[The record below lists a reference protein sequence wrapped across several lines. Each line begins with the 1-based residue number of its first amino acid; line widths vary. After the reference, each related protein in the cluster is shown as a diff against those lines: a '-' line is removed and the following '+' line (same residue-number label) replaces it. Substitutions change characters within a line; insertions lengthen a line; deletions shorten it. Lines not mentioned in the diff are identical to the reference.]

1 MMVEKRGSKTAIA
14 PHTLEFAPACK
25 QLSLVLLAI
34 FLISFTVTWYKVWW
48 DTLISIGVM
57 LYGYWALR
65 DTNPANLNP
74 TRVRRVPDRKY
85 CTSLKFH
92 YGTILSL
99 VCHIIAVGET
109 TYCVIKLY
117 LLDKIVDVEEGPG
130 VPLFVFLYLFLLFEI
145 GVTSFAVE
153 RTYNLCQEIS
163 RNEYFL
169 QSEARV

>member
-1 MMVEKRGSKTAIA
+1 MVEKRVSKTVIA

-57 LYGYWALR
+57 AYGYWMLR
-65 DTNPANLNP
+65 DTNPANLDP
-74 TRVRRVPDRKY
+74 TRVRR
-85 CTSLKFH
+85 FH
-92 YGTILSL
+92 HGTILSL
-99 VCHIIAVGET
+99 VCHIVAVGET
-109 TYCVIKLY
+109 TYMVIKLY

-169 QSEARV
+169 ESEARV

>member
-1 MMVEKRGSKTAIA
+1 MGKVSKTVIA

-57 LYGYWALR
+57 AYGYWMLR
-65 DTNPANLNP
+65 DTNPANLDP
-74 TRVRRVPDRKY
+74 TRVRRVLP
-85 CTSLKFH
+85 H
-92 YGTILSL
+92 GTILSL
-99 VCHIIAVGET
+99 VCHIVAVGET
-109 TYCVIKLY
+109 TYMVIKLY

-169 QSEARV
+169 ESEARV

>member
-1 MMVEKRGSKTAIA
+1 MVEKRGSKTAIA

-57 LYGYWALR
+57 LYGYWTLR

-74 TRVRRVPDRKY
+74 TRVRR
-85 CTSLKFH
+85 FH